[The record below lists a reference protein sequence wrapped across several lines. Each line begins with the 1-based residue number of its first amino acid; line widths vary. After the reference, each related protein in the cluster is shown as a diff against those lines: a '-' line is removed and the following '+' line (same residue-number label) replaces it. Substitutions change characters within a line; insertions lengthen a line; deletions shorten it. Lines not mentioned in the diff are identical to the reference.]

1 MKLRETLW
9 AVVLLAFWVVLS
21 GKLDALHLGMGLLS
35 VAFVVRAVR
44 PLLALPPRLGGTG
57 PAPVLG
63 RRLLLYFP
71 WLVGQIVLSS
81 LQVAWVVLRPRM
93 PIAPRVTRLTSPLPH
108 NFARL
113 TLANS
118 ITLTPGT
125 VTLDV
130 EGDDY
135 VVHSLTEASA
145 RSVSDDAE
153 MPRRVRALFEGA
165 GKARP

>member
-9 AVVLLAFWVVLS
+9 AAVLFAFWVVLS

-35 VAFVVRAVR
+35 VAFVIRAVR

-57 PAPVLG
+57 PAPVL
-63 RRLLLYFP
+63 RPRFLLYLP
-71 WLVGQIVLSS
+71 WLAGQIVVSS
-81 LQVAWVVLRPRM
+81 LQVAWVVLHPRL
-93 PIAPRVTRLTSPLPH
+93 PVDPRVVRLKSPLPH

-130 EGDDY
+130 EGDEY
-135 VVHSLTEASA
+135 VVHALTGASA
-145 RSVSDDAE
+145 QSVTHDAE
-153 MPRRVRALFEGA
+153 MPRRVRRLFEHA
-165 GKARP
+165 GEARP

>member
-9 AVVLLAFWVVLS
+9 AVVLFAFWVVLS

-35 VAFVVRAVR
+35 VAVVIRAVR

-57 PAPVLG
+57 PAPSLAP
-63 RRLLLYFP
+63 RLLLYLP
-71 WLVGQIVLSS
+71 WLVGQIVVSS
-81 LQVAWVVLRPRM
+81 LQVARVVLHPRM
-93 PIAPRVTRLTSPLPH
+93 PVSPRVTRLRSPLPH

-135 VVHSLTEASA
+135 VVHALTEESA
-145 RSVSDDAE
+145 QSVSDDAE
-153 MPRRVRALFEGA
+153 MPRRVRAVFEGA
-165 GKARP
+165 AKGGR